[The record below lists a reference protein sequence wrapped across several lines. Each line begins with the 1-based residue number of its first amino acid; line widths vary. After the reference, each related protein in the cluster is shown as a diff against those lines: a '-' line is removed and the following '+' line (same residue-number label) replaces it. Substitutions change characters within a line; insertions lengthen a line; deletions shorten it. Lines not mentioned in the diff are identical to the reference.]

1 MEATMRFLKV
11 LTAHWLL
18 TFSFA
23 AASSSAED
31 YPQKPIKIIVGTGA
45 GGITDVATRIYA
57 QAVAEKI
64 GQNIVIENRAG
75 GGGAIAATA
84 VTSAP
89 PDGYTLL
96 SFYGSQ
102 MAAVTAMQNVGFDP
116 VSGFQPITLL
126 CENIMFLVVPADGPV
141 NSISD
146 LLDPNRKR
154 PEELVFGT
162 PGVGTPSHLLG
173 ERLARAQKTPI
184 RVAHYRGGPAM
195 MTDLIAGRIDFT
207 LPSYTLA
214 LPFITSK
221 KVKVLAVDTRSR
233 LPEFPEIPTLDEVGL
248 GSQRVASWIGLAAPA
263 GTNLAI
269 INKLS
274 EEFGKAAKDPEL
286 RKRLAQIGT
295 PIRTST
301 PDEMRSLLKAEM
313 ENTDKLI
320 QDLGMHK

>member
-1 MEATMRFLKV
+1 MRFLKIV
-11 LTAHWLL
+11 TALWLL
-18 TFSFA
+18 AFGCVANSV
-23 AASSSAED
+23 SAQE
-31 YPQKPIKIIVGTGA
+31 YPQKPIKIIVGIGA
-45 GGITDVATRIYA
+45 GGITDVATRMYA

-84 VTSAP
+84 VSSAP

-102 MAAVTAMQNVGFDP
+102 MAALSAMQNVGFDP
-116 VSGFQPITLL
+116 IGGFQPVTLL
-126 CENIMFLVVPADGPV
+126 CENIMFLVVPADSPI
-141 NSISD
+141 NSVSD
-146 LLDPNRKR
+146 LLGPNRKK

-173 ERLARAQKTPI
+173 ERLARAEKAPV

-214 LPFITSK
+214 LPFITSN
-221 KVKVLAVDTRSR
+221 KVKVLAVDTRTR
-233 LPEFPEIPTLDEVGL
+233 LPEFPDVPTLDEVGL

-263 GTNLAI
+263 GTSPAI
-269 INKLS
+269 ISKLS

-313 ENTDKLI
+313 ESTDKLI
-320 QDLGMHK
+320 QELGMHK

>member
-1 MEATMRFLKV
+1 MQFLKA
-11 LTAHWLL
+11 LTALWFLA
-18 TFSFA
+18 FGFA
-23 AASSSAED
+23 ATNASAEE
-31 YPQKPIKIIVGTGA
+31 YPQKPIKIIVGIGA
-45 GGITDVATRIYA
+45 GGITDVATRMYA

-84 VTSAP
+84 VNSAA

-102 MAAVTAMQNVGFDP
+102 MAAVSAMQNVGFDP
-116 VSGFQPITLL
+116 ISGFQPITLL
-126 CENIMFLVVPADGPV
+126 CENIMFLVVPADSPI
-141 NSISD
+141 NSVSD
-146 LLDPNRKR
+146 LLNPNRKK
-154 PEELVFGT
+154 PEELIFGT

-173 ERLARAQKTPI
+173 ERLARAKKTPV

-195 MTDLIAGRIDFT
+195 MTDLIAGRLDFT

-214 LPFITSK
+214 LPFITSNK
-221 KVKVLAVDTRSR
+221 IKVLAVDTRAR
-233 LPEFPEIPTLDEVGL
+233 LPEFPEVPTLDEVGL
-248 GSQRVASWIGLAAPA
+248 GPQRVASWIGLAAPA
-263 GTNLAI
+263 GTSPAI

-274 EEFGKAAKDPEL
+274 EEFGKVAKDPEL
-286 RKRLAQIGT
+286 KKRLAQIGT

-313 ENTDKLI
+313 ESADKLI
-320 QDLGMHK
+320 QELGMHK